1 MHADGAG
8 SACSVDISVHM
19 NANISADISADTH
32 PAAPLRLQ
40 IVPPG
45 PGGVHDY
52 AAALRAQWALEGC
65 ASELLA
71 LGQAAARA
79 QPLAGVLMALLSS
92 PQQRC
97 SVLLHFSG
105 YGFEK
110 RGLCGWLLQELQAA
124 QQLLGPRL
132 RIVTLFH
139 ELFASSPP
147 WQSAFWL
154 GPLQARIARR
164 LAALSTAVATNTAQH
179 ARWLQ
184 AQAGAAPVQE
194 RPVFVRP
201 VFSNFPQPSRLP
213 TLCERE
219 PSVIVFGSVATRG
232 RALRRLLAHS
242 PGLQALGLQA
252 VTEVGPGAPAAGTSF
267 PWPHRHLGL
276 LPPHE
281 VSRQL
286 LLHRYALIDYPAP
299 YLAKSSVF
307 AAYAAHGNAV
317 LNTAAAA
324 SDADGLH
331 AGQHYATPA
340 LSFSLS
346 RPLPAD
352 ASAWQAMADALN
364 GWYGGH
370 PLPLQARELSAL
382 LDPSEF

>member
-1 MHADGAG
+1 MPAD
-8 SACSVDISVHM
+8 SLKSE
-19 NANISADISADTH
+19 
-32 PAAPLRLQ
+32 PALWLQ

-52 AAALRAQWALEGC
+52 AVALRAQWAHDGC

-71 LGQAAARA
+71 LDRAAVRT
-79 QPLAGVLMALLSS
+79 QPLAGVLLALLSG

-105 YGFEK
+105 YGYGR
-110 RGLCGWLLQELQAA
+110 RGLCGWLLHELRAA
-124 QQLLGPRL
+124 QQQLGPRL

-164 LAALSTAVATNTAQH
+164 LASLSAAVATNTAQH

-184 AQAGAAPVQE
+184 AQAGAAPVHE
-194 RPVFVRP
+194 RP
-201 VFSNFPQPSRLP
+201 VFSNFLQPSRLP
-213 TLCERE
+213 AVCERE
-219 PSVIVFGSVATRG
+219 PSVIVFGAVTTRQ
-232 RALRRLLAHS
+232 RALRRLVAHAEA
-242 PGLQALGLQA
+242 LQSLGIQA
-252 VTEVGPGAPAAGTSF
+252 VTEVGPGAPAAGTVF

-276 LPPHE
+276 LSPPE

-286 LLHRYALIDYPAP
+286 LRHRYALIDYPAP

-307 AAYAAHGNAV
+307 AAYAAHGNVV

-324 SDADGLH
+324 PDADGLH
-331 AGQHYATPA
+331 AGQHYATLPGA
-340 LSFSLS
+340 Q
-346 RPLPAD
+346 RLPAET
-352 ASAWQAMADALN
+352 SAWQAMADALN

-370 PLPLQARELSAL
+370 PLPLQARELGAL
-382 LDPSEF
+382 LDPPRGLK